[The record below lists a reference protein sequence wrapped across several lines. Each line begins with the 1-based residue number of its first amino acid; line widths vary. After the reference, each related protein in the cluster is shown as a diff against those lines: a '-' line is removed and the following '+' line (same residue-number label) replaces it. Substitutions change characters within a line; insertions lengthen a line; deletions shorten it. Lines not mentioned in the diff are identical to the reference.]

1 MSRLVRRLLTALLLL
16 TATGLLRARTAH
28 AESAQVTAERP
39 EVIDR
44 VVAVVQL
51 RQGVAERR
59 AGTPRAPPDVISL
72 SGLEFEARVALVQ
85 RGARRAATE
94 DLDEST
100 LRAALEHAINERLL
114 AGEAE
119 MLQSF
124 GVEPSE
130 VDAALKA
137 FRDRFIT
144 ERELR
149 GFLARHEADV
159 PALARVLERSL
170 RAAKVLDGK
179 VRLRAQVSEAE
190 VRAFY
195 EKQRTRL
202 EGDYETLRPLLRERL
217 MRDRYAEL
225 VKGELESLRRTH
237 EVRKV
242 APFARAG
249 TAPEERG

>member
-1 MSRLVRRLLTALLLL
+1 MPGPAPRLTAALVVLIALAL
-16 TATGLLRARTAH
+16 SRPSAH
-28 AESAQVTAERP
+28 AAEAEREA

-59 AGTPRAPPDVISL
+59 TGAPRAPPDVISL

-85 RGARRAATE
+85 RGAVEAATAE
-94 DLDEST
+94 LDERA
-100 LRAALEHAINERLL
+100 LRAALEHAVNERLL

-124 GVEPSE
+124 RVDPAE

-137 FRDRFIT
+137 FRDRFT
-144 ERELR
+144 AESDLRE
-149 GFLARHEADV
+149 FLARHEADV

-179 VRLRAQVSEAE
+179 VRLRAQVTEAD
-190 VRAFY
+190 VREFY
-195 EKQRTRL
+195 EKNRARL
-202 EGDYETLRPLLRERL
+202 SGDYEALRPLLRERL
-217 MRDRYAEL
+217 MRDRNAEL
-225 VKGELESLRRTH
+225 VKAELAELRRTH

-242 APFARAG
+242 APFARERQGESAVRR
-249 TAPEERG
+249 ERG